1 MPSLNAAAERFADEA
16 LVIVGDEGDGG
27 AFIATVADTVDA
39 PRLEQ
44 LHRLGRGMVVLAIAE
59 RIADRLDF
67 PEPRTSARH
76 PLGLDFTAPIDA
88 AAGISGGWSARDRAR
103 TMRVVADPDTQASD
117 LTIPGHVHPVRVA
130 ERHADVAAA
139 ALELARL
146 GGRPQ
151 AVALGTVLD
160 RLGRPASLR
169 ETRLDRELARLPA
182 ISSEELHCVRLARR
196 MTDDLVSC
204 ALPTRA
210 GPFRAVG
217 YAPGDG
223 DEATVALMHGDPVA
237 CAQPLVYVH
246 VACLLGDAFGSLLC
260 GCRAELDSAVNA
272 ILAERAGVIIYAKLN
287 PATMVICGRDGQPD
301 IGVAAA
307 LLRNAGLRS
316 IRLYPGVGATLVNAL
331 RARGL
336 QVEPFP
342 TPQTSL
348 ARVCCR

>member
-1 MPSLNAAAERFADEA
+1 MSRAQIPEGGRPTVRRARTHMLKGNPSDWRKQRMQRVGKRGRGGAGAPLFRVRGAYASLAAPAPSLNAAAERFADGA
-16 LVIVGDEGDGG
+16 LVIVGDEGDGV

-59 RIADRLDF
+59 RIAERLDF
-67 PEPRTSARH
+67 HEPRTSARH
-76 PLGLDFTAPIDA
+76 PLGMDFTAPIDA
-88 AAGISGGWSARDRAR
+88 AVGISGGWSARDRAL

-117 LTIPGHVHPVRVA
+117 LRIPGHVHPVRVA

-139 ALELARL
+139 AVELARL

-169 ETRLDRELARLPA
+169 ETRLDRELMRLPA
-182 ISSEELHCVRLARR
+182 IPSGELHGVRLARR
-196 MTDDLVSC
+196 MTEDLVSC

-223 DEATVALMHGDPVA
+223 DEPTG
-237 CAQPLVYVH
+237 CI
-246 VACLLGDAFGSLLC
+246 DAWRSG
-260 GCRAELDSAVNA
+260 RVRPSARPRPRR
-272 ILAERAGVIIYAKLN
+272 LPAGRCIRI
-287 PATMVICGRDGQPD
+287 
-301 IGVAAA
+301 AAV
-307 LLRNAGLRS
+307 RM
-316 IRLYPGVGATLVNAL
+316 PG
-331 RARGL
+331 RAR
-336 QVEPFP
+336 
-342 TPQTSL
+342 
-348 ARVCCR
+348 